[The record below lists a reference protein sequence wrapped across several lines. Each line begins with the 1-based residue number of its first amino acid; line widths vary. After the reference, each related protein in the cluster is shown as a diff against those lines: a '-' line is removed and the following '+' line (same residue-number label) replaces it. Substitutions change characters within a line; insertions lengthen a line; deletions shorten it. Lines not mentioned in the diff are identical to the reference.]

1 MTQRNDSLCEIH
13 IRRIPKEK
21 LIRLKRQ
28 AKKQGKTL
36 QDFMYEQALRLA
48 DGEEIVAVQYKMLE
62 QQSQLAQIIQAN
74 TEALLAQENRWR
86 ALLGEEE

>member
-1 MTQRNDSLCEIH
+1 MSKSTKQFDEIRIRNFPPDKKVRLMKRAQNEGKSLQE
-13 IRRIPKEK
+13 
-21 LIRLKRQ
+21 
-28 AKKQGKTL
+28 
-36 QDFMYEQALRLA
+36 FMYEQTLRLA

-74 TEALLAQENRWR
+74 TEALLAQETRWR